1 MSGSR
6 VEAAPLNRTY
16 ALQFSTGPTTPYCD
30 LSLRLS
36 VSQHLS
42 LHLECS
48 LYYSKETFLLTCT
61 VPLKKKRDLEQSYGL
76 CERGRGWEDLGKWH

>member
-1 MSGSR
+1 MYGSR

-16 ALQFSTGPTTPYCD
+16 ALQFSTVPTTPYCD
-30 LSLRLS
+30 LSLRLN

-48 LYYSKETFLLTCT
+48 F
-61 VPLKKKRDLEQSYGL
+61 GL
-76 CERGRGWEDLGKWH
+76 P

>member
-1 MSGSR
+1 M
-6 VEAAPLNRTY
+6 
-16 ALQFSTGPTTPYCD
+16 PTTPYCD

-48 LYYSKETFLLTCT
+48 LYYSKETFLFTCT
-61 VPLKKKRDLEQSYGL
+61 VPLKKKGL
-76 CERGRGWEDLGKWH
+76 KKEENL